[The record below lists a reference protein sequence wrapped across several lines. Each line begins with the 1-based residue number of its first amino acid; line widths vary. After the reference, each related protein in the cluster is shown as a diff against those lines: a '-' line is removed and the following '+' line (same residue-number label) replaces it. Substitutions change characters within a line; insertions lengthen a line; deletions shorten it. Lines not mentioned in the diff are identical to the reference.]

1 MNLIGLLRATHTSPE
16 HPVYHPEG
24 MLNRHILLVAL
35 KALLG
40 SGDRNVVL
48 AAFFHDLHKTV
59 EGSIVSIPEGEFW
72 SNPRHAV
79 TAARCDDIRHAVW
92 SLGGDVAIV
101 SDIIRMH
108 MAVKENIPRSARS
121 IPFIELFRSFDDM
134 IGRHPFP
141 TRTDDFFIPGR
152 GMLKNKTLTFV
163 GQSPIQRHFRMNEI
177 TVTINRYPY
186 TFPFEE
192 IPNFFVGRWADLRFL
207 AEELVN

>member
-1 MNLIGLLRATHTSPE
+1 MNLIDLLRATHNSPE

-24 MLNRHILLVAL
+24 TLNKHILLVAV

-40 SGDRNVVL
+40 LGDRNVVL

-59 EGSIVSIPEGEFW
+59 DGSMVSIPEGEFW
-72 SNPRHAV
+72 SNPRHAA

-92 SLGGDVAIV
+92 SLGGNVAMV

-108 MAVKENIPRSARS
+108 MAVKESIPRSARS
-121 IPFIELFRSFDDM
+121 IPFIDQFRSFDDM
-134 IGRHPFP
+134 IDRHHFP
-141 TRTDDFFIPGR
+141 TRTGDFFLPGIGTLR
-152 GMLKNKTLTFV
+152 NKELTFA
-163 GQSPIQRHFRMNEI
+163 GQSPIQRHFRKDEF
-177 TVTINRYPY
+177 TVTINRHPF

-207 AEELVN
+207 AEELVS